1 MNKDT
6 AYALYSSEAGSP
18 CLHRAC
24 IRESHWIY
32 VKEAADGYETASAA
46 RTTDARGATAAAERT
61 DSPITTGAALTSTGV
76 FYQRFLGAL
85 TIARFSSS

>member
-1 MNKDT
+1 MNRDT

-18 CLHRAC
+18 CLLREC

-32 VKEAADGYETASAA
+32 VKDTADGYETASAA
-46 RTTDARGATAAAERT
+46 RTTDERGATAAAERT

>member
-6 AYALYSSEAGSP
+6 AYTLKEP
-18 CLHRAC
+18 VMKLF
-24 IRESHWIY
+24 
-32 VKEAADGYETASAA
+32 KEAADGYETASAA

>member
-1 MNKDT
+1 MQTREDSVLNESVVSKV
-6 AYALYSSEAGSP
+6 S
-18 CLHRAC
+18 C
-24 IRESHWIY
+24 IAI
-32 VKEAADGYETASAA
+32 KEAADGYETASAA